1 MKQGRDRSISEVLK
15 IFETVRKETEGKT
28 SPEEFQGWVDLY
40 SLWIDVWREFGEALS
55 SEETFSSLLVFRATE
70 IFKSLL
76 WIGNGM
82 WSGAYHSTVQQ
93 LRYILE
99 SAIQAYYVDK
109 ENNGVSIERKL
120 EIIKEIEYLIGRRL
134 IDKTDLK
141 YKEELKTL
149 YGDLC
154 KYVHPSYEEL
164 ETVIGQGKVD
174 SHIIF
179 TFDKEL
185 YLKSVEFMGGVFD
198 VFTLAFLSCSAKLSE
213 KIKEGKFTVK
223 MRDLEEYK
231 MSLSLGYL
239 KKEGL
244 KGAKCL
250 H

>member
-1 MKQGRDRSISEVLK
+1 VKQDRDRSISEVLK
-15 IFETVRKETEGKT
+15 IFEAVRKETEGKT

-40 SLWIDVWREFGEALS
+40 SLWIDVWREFGEVLS

-154 KYVHPSYEEL
+154 KYVHPSYEEF

-174 SHIIF
+174 PRIIF
-179 TFDKEL
+179 IFDKEL
-185 YLKSVEFMGGVFD
+185 YLKSVEFMEKVFD
-198 VFTLAFLSCSAKLSE
+198 VFTLVLLSYSAKLSGE
-213 KIKEGKFTVK
+213 VKKGASAVK

-239 KKEGL
+239 KRRMV
-244 KGAKCL
+244 
-250 H
+250 

>member
-1 MKQGRDRSISEVLK
+1 MKQDRDRSISEILK
-15 IFETVRKETEGKT
+15 IFESVRKETEGET
-28 SPEEFQGWVDLY
+28 SPEEFQEWVNLY
-40 SLWIDVWREFGEALS
+40 SLWIDVWKEFREPLS
-55 SEETFSSLLVFRATE
+55 REETFSSLLVFRATE

-120 EIIKEIEYLIGRRL
+120 EIIKEIEYLIGGRL

-141 YKEELKTL
+141 YKEELKAL

-164 ETVIGQGKVD
+164 EPVISQGKVEPR
-174 SHIIF
+174 IIF
-179 TFDKEL
+179 IFDKEL
-185 YLKSVEFMGGVFD
+185 YLKSVEFMEKVFD
-198 VFTLAFLSCSAKLSE
+198 VFTLVLLSYSAKLSE
-213 KIKEGKFTVK
+213 EIKKGNSAVK
-223 MRDLEEYK
+223 MRDLEVYK

-239 KKEGL
+239 KKKGL
-244 KGAKCL
+244 KGANV
-250 H
+250 